1 MHHAQ
6 PESGVEH
13 RAFDRHSLEPSPNL
27 LHCHE
32 HEHYQI
38 PKGHVLLGGAPRYNH
53 KITITVTLYEM
64 DVVVRERNRWMNVKG
79 AWCRR
84 WMIKFSQCTIE
95 GSLHAVT
102 DPSPRSF
109 FDTDSSWAT
118 WFNHPFIQL
127 AIPSMPRRNAT
138 TSCPIPKKNDVACG
152 AKCGMKMKNV
162 TMILTNIQ
170 NDRRKLVIPRGLPGA
185 ELLLKVI
192 EAMSRIFSNRTPSIL
207 NSPILISFEF
217 RGLGM
222 L

>member
-1 MHHAQ
+1 MAVTISQIHQHILHHRHPNQ
-6 PESGVEH
+6 VQILEQDLLFLNRCSESTW
-13 RAFDRHSLEPSPNL
+13 
-27 LHCHE
+27 
-32 HEHYQI
+32 Q
-38 PKGHVLLGGAPRYNH
+38 
-53 KITITVTLYEM
+53 
-64 DVVVRERNRWMNVKG
+64 
-79 AWCRR
+79 
-84 WMIKFSQCTIE
+84 MIKFSQCTIE

-170 NDRRKLVIPRGLPGA
+170 NDRRVGL
-185 ELLLKVI
+185 L
-192 EAMSRIFSNRTPSIL
+192 
-207 NSPILISFEF
+207 
-217 RGLGM
+217 
-222 L
+222 